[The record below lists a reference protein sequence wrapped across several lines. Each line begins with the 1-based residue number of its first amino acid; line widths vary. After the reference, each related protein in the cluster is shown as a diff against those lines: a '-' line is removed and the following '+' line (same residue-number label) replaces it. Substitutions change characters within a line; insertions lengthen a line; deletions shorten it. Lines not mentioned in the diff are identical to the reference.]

1 MNIIP
6 VQTIT
11 TSLLKKKDHLKT
23 PSEKDKSNPVRK
35 VSLQGGDRPAQ
46 GGEMH
51 VGKLHQRLQ
60 AKKIQGKLITS
71 FEKGKVL

>member
-1 MNIIP
+1 MKKGRVEYHTIP
-6 VQTIT
+6 NNHHQ
-11 TSLLKKKDHLKT
+11 SAEKKDHLKT

-60 AKKIQGKLITS
+60 GKKDTGQIDYQL
-71 FEKGKVL
+71 